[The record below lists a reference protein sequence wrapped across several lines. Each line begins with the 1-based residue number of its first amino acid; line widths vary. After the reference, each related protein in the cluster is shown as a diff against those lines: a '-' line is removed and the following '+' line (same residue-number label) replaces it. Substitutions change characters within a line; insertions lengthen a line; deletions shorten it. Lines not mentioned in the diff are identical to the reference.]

1 MQAEDAPPLTSTGM
15 SIDIG
20 HLFTRYQSEG
30 LPTVNAS
37 TVAIRWKTS

>member
-1 MQAEDAPPLTSTGM
+1 MQAEDDPLLTSTGI

-20 HLFTRYQSEG
+20 HWFTRYQSEG

-37 TVAIRWKTS
+37 TVAVRWKTS